1 MVKFD
6 QTIEPEKTNRFQL
19 TEHGCLLTSDHPS
32 KTRYLLYWGIKSKK
46 YTTIQQAK
54 FGNEFDKQNISKDR
68 YQFISGDM
76 FDATTIPQAVFNHD
90 FLYSQEPTVNTTNIL
105 INPFFKPRSSQHTS
119 ESSTEIEQPQH
130 NLSVYSQSQS
140 SSLSSDRHVIT
151 SSNKEA
157 KLVIQKKPLKSK
169 HRRASIDRSDKK
181 KDKLKRLYKEYSDEN
196 LYEHWKPLRT
206 QQCSELYQY
215 ALDKYHQIE

>member
-1 MVKFD
+1 MNIPSTLSNLYFNEYYY
-6 QTIEPEKTNRFQL
+6 EPSIF
-19 TEHGCLLTSDHPS
+19 SA
-32 KTRYLLYWGIKSKK
+32 
-46 YTTIQQAK
+46 YTTDQLYY
-54 FGNEFDKQNISKDR
+54 N
-68 YQFISGDM
+68 YQY
-76 FDATTIPQAVFNHD
+76 DANSTSILNYLTNNYNQ
-90 FLYSQEPTVNTTNIL
+90 PTVNTTNIL